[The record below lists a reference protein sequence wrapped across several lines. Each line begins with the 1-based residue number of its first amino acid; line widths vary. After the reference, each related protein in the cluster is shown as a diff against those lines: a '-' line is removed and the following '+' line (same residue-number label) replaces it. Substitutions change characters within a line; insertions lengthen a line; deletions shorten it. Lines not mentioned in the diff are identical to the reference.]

1 MKQVFLAL
9 LLPCALLAQAP
20 PATKTGT
27 APKAAA
33 PAKAAPP
40 VAARPNLLVPSSVK
54 GKAPDSYKVKFTTTK
69 GDVIIQVTRS
79 WAPIGADRF
88 YNLVR
93 AGFFTDAAFFRV
105 IAGFMAQ
112 FGMSARPDVS
122 RAWADANIIDDPV
135 THSNLRG
142 TVTFAQT
149 SQPNTRSTQFFINY
163 GNNARLDASHFSPFG
178 EVIEGMTV
186 VDQLYSGYG
195 DGPPGGN
202 GPDQDSIRSLGKS
215 YLDKNFPKLDRIV
228 SATIVPDTP
237 PAAPAP
243 AAATPGAATKK

>member
-20 PATKTGT
+20 PTKTGT
-27 APKAAA
+27 APKMATA
-33 PAKAAPP
+33 AKAAP

-69 GDVIIQVTRS
+69 GDFIIQVTRS

-122 RAWADANIIDDPV
+122 RAWNDANIIDDQV
-135 THSNLRG
+135 NHSNLRG
-142 TVTFAQT
+142 TITFAQT

-178 EVIEGMTV
+178 EVIEGMSV

-202 GPDQDSIRSLGKS
+202 GPDQGAIQQLGKA
-215 YLDKNFPKLDRIV
+215 YLDKNFPKLDRILT
-228 SATIVPDTP
+228 ATIVPDTP
-237 PAAPAP
+237 ATAPAAPA
-243 AAATPGAATKK
+243 PGAATKK